1 MIAPDFKGRL
11 EEYTKWRSNL
21 IQAMEMYKEWRV
33 RYDMNERDT
42 IDSIAN
48 IVETLKHDKLTIA
61 FAAEFSRGKTELIN
75 ALFFAE
81 TGVRLLPSMPGRTT
95 MCPTEIFYDASGDS
109 YIKLLSIETRMT
121 DKSIA
126 EYREDDQQWLHVPLR
141 TDSPEQMQK
150 AFQELIAVKQV
161 TRDEADALGLLNEE
175 NESESTQHSHLV
187 EIPKWRHALISFP
200 HPLLKDGLSIL
211 DTPGL
216 NALGAEPE
224 LTLNMLPSA
233 QAIVFVLAAD
243 TGVTKSDMD
252 MWKQHIFNAKKRG
265 EKNKQGFAVVL
276 NKIDSMWDDLSGE
289 MGYERSI
296 HNQTQ
301 STSSIL
307 GVPVDQIFPM
317 SAKQALMGKIR
328 QEKDLINRSRIAKLE
343 DFFAKELIGQKQKL
357 LTESVVNEIG
367 FLINESSG
375 LIENRITNSQKE
387 LEEFKS
393 IDFKNTEKTSKLMAE
408 TRDRQNAYM
417 TNVENFQQSRRVFA
431 VQAKML
437 LDALSKDKVD
447 HIVKVSRKEISR
459 SATTIGMKS
468 SIAKLFD
475 ELHVLLDDAV
485 DITDEIQLLVTAI
498 HKKFQEE
505 YGFKEISPKLF
516 SFQSYKDE
524 LEAILAEGDEFR
536 RSTRTTMT
544 EQSVVVNRLYS
555 TLIYRAKD
563 VLKRAHKDATTWS
576 NNVLTPLLN
585 QIKDHKKQIEVRL
598 EALHQI
604 NSSKGDVLDNIKKLE
619 QQIDPLKQQRKELLT
634 IIKLMNITA
643 N

>member
-11 EEYTKWRSNL
+11 EEYTKWRTNL

-42 IDSIAN
+42 VESINN
-48 IVETLKHDKLTIA
+48 IVETLNQDKLTIA

-95 MCPTEIFYDASGDS
+95 MCPTEIFYDKSGES
-109 YIKLLSIETRMT
+109 YIKLLSIDTRLN
-121 DKSIA
+121 DKPIA
-126 EYREDDQQWLHVPLR
+126 EYREEEEFWLHVPLR

-161 TRDEADALGLLNEE
+161 TKEEAESLGLLNEDADTE
-175 NESESTQHSHLV
+175 ISAHSCFV

-216 NALGAEPE
+216 NALGSEPE

-265 EKNKQGFAVVL
+265 EKNKHGFAVVL

-307 GVPVDQIFPM
+307 GIPVDQIFPM

-328 QEKDLINRSRIAKLE
+328 QEEELIKRSRIRNLE
-343 DFFAKELIGQKQKL
+343 EFFSKELIGQKQKL
-357 LTESVVNEIG
+357 MIESVVNEVG

-375 LIENRITNSQKE
+375 LIDNRISHAQKE

-468 SIAKLFD
+468 AIGKLFD
-475 ELHVLLDDAV
+475 ELHNLLSDAV
-485 DITDEIQLLVTAI
+485 DITEEIQLLVTAI

-524 LEAILAEGDEFR
+524 LEAILVEGDDFR
-536 RSTRTTMT
+536 RSSKTTMT

-585 QIKDHKKQIEVRL
+585 QIKDHKRQIEVRL
-598 EALHQI
+598 DALHQI
-604 NSSKGDVLDNIKKLE
+604 NSSKGDVLENIKKLE
-619 QQIDPLKQQRKELLT
+619 QQIEPLKQQRKELLT
-634 IIKLMNITA
+634 IIKLMSLN
-643 N
+643 